1 LARLLSIRDL
11 WLIKLIITQQVYP
24 GFPRLRDKEA
34 DHIVDLATL
43 TDFQFDVLSQLEG
56 LPLEFLEGLK
66 TLWKLTWMSRPT
78 RCQDSIDLREDG
90 LKLFGLEVINLL
102 QVW

>member
-1 LARLLSIRDL
+1 ML
-11 WLIKLIITQQVYP
+11 P
-24 GFPRLRDKEA
+24 
-34 DHIVDLATL
+34 
-43 TDFQFDVLSQLEG
+43 QLEG

-66 TLWKLTWMSRPT
+66 TLGKLTWMSRPT
-78 RCQDSIDLREDG
+78 RCQDRIDLREDG